1 MSGRG
6 LQRSDQRFGA
16 LIEALAVVASLLLLA
31 MMLIICG
38 DVFLRNVAVPGLP
51 AGLAWSNEISELMLY
66 LLTMLAA
73 PWLLRE
79 GRHIRVDIV
88 LRVLPPKL
96 AYACEWIADLL
107 GLGCCLWMVWY
118 GGAVAARS
126 YTSAAQS
133 IKTLVMP
140 EWWLLV
146 PLPIC
151 FALLAIEFVFRMRR
165 LARADVGPRDDAVSA
180 A

>member
-1 MSGRG
+1 MNRG
-6 LQRSDQRFGA
+6 WLRFEHGFGT
-16 LIEALAVVASLLLLA
+16 LIDALAVVASLVLFA
-31 MMLIICG
+31 MMLVICG
-38 DVFLRNVAVPGLP
+38 DVLLRNVVIPGLP
-51 AGLAWSNEISELMLY
+51 NGIAWSNEISELMLY

-79 GRHIRVDIV
+79 GRHIRVDII
-88 LRVLPPKL
+88 LRVLPPRV
-96 AYACEWIADLL
+96 AYGCEWISDAL
-107 GLGCCLWMVWY
+107 GFACCLWMVWF
-118 GGAVAARS
+118 G
-126 YTSAAQS
+126 SAATSHSLTSHALS

-140 EWWLLV
+140 EWWFMA

-165 LARADVGPRDDAVSA
+165 LADAEAKPRDDAVSA

>member
-6 LQRSDQRFGA
+6 LQRSEQRFGA

-140 EWWLLV
+140 EWWFMA
-146 PLPIC
+146 PLPVC
-151 FALLAIEFVFRMRR
+151 FALLAIEFCFRMAR
-165 LARADVGPRDDAVSA
+165 LAAAEARPRSDAVSA

>member
-1 MSGRG
+1 MARLSGAYGR
-6 LQRSDQRFGA
+6 LLA
-16 LIEALAVVASLLLLA
+16 ALALLGCAILMA
-31 MMLIICG
+31 MMLIIVA
-38 DVFLRNVAVPGLP
+38 DVLLRNVPIPGLP
-51 AGLAWSNEISELMLY
+51 RGLAWSNEISELMLY

-88 LRVLPPKL
+88 LRVLPPRL
-96 AYACEWIADLL
+96 AYGCEWVADLL
-107 GLGCCLWMVWY
+107 GFGCCLWMVWY
-118 GGAVAARS
+118 GGAAAARS
-126 YTSAAQS
+126 HASASLS

-140 EWWLLV
+140 EWWFMA
-146 PLPIC
+146 PLPVC

-165 LARADVGPRDDAVSA
+165 LAAAEAKPRDDAVSA

>member
-1 MSGRG
+1 MKASLERLEQG
-6 LQRSDQRFGA
+6 FGT
-16 LIEALAVVASLLLLA
+16 LIDALALGASLLLLA

-38 DVFLRNVAVPGLP
+38 DVLTRNVALPGLP
-51 AGLAWSNEISELMLY
+51 SGIAWSNEISELMLY
-66 LLTMLAA
+66 GLTLLAA

-88 LRVLPPKL
+88 LRVLPPKW
-96 AYACEWIADLL
+96 AYGCEWISDVL

-118 GGAVAARS
+118 GSSATAQ
-126 YTSAAQS
+126 SAAGHALS

-140 EWWLLV
+140 EWWFLA
-146 PLPIC
+146 PLPVC
-151 FALLAIEFVFRMRR
+151 FGLLAIEFVFRMRR
-165 LARADVGPRDDAVSA
+165 LAAAEAKPRDDAVSA